1 MDPDVLAQLDEYIV
15 GALADSVAPGAAIAV
30 GRRGRLVRLRGYGR
44 LDWTS
49 DSPGVTPFSLY
60 DLASLTK
67 VVGTTSAIMILVEEG
82 MLGLDDLVVQHLPEF
97 SRGDERKSQV
107 TIRDLLLHRSGL
119 PATRRF
125 FEELAGLD
133 AVKDAVYETPL
144 EADPGS
150 GSVYSDLG
158 FMTLGWVVEAVSSEP
173 LDAFLERRVFG
184 PLGMVDTQYN
194 PDISEIDRT
203 APTERGTSYRP
214 ELIVGEAHDE
224 NAHAMGGVAGH
235 AGLFSTA
242 QDLSVLTAL
251 LANDGMLEACAFVVG
266 SGIPCGARSA
276 PIRVRF
282 LEEGTVRRFSVR
294 ASSESSRALGWDTP
308 SGRSSS
314 GDFFSARSYGHTGFT
329 GTSIWIDPELDLFV
343 VLLTN
348 RVNPTRANTRHIAFR
363 RRVHDMAAD
372 AVTDREVPP
381 RDLP

>member
-1 MDPDVLAQLDEYIV
+1 
-15 GALADSVAPGAAIAV
+15 
-30 GRRGRLVRLRGYGR
+30 
-44 LDWTS
+44 
-49 DSPGVTPFSLY
+49 
-60 DLASLTK
+60 
-67 VVGTTSAIMILVEEG
+67 
-82 MLGLDDLVVQHLPEF
+82 
-97 SRGDERKSQV
+97 V

-119 PATRRF
+119 PATLRF
-125 FEELAGLD
+125 FDELVGLNE
-133 AVKDAVYETPL
+133 VKVAVYETPL

-158 FMTLGWVVEAVSSEP
+158 FMTLAWIIEAVSGEP
-173 LDAFLERRVFG
+173 LEGFLERRVFG

-194 PDISEIDRT
+194 PDPSEIYRT

-214 ELIVGEAHDE
+214 ELVVGEVHDE
-224 NAHAMGGVAGH
+224 NAHAMGGIAGH

-242 QDLSVLTAL
+242 QDLSVLAAL
-251 LANDGMLEACAFVVG
+251 LANDGMLEACAFVAG

-282 LEEGTVRRFSVR
+282 LDEETVRGFAVR
-294 ASSESSRALGWDTP
+294 ASSESSRAMGWDTP

-314 GDFFSARSYGHTGFT
+314 GNFFSARSYGHTGFT

-363 RRVHDMAAD
+363 RRVHDMAAV
-372 AVTDREVPP
+372 AVSDREVPP
-381 RDLP
+381 RDVP